1 MIESELGERDAFPVP
16 LLPAPSFVP
25 GDEEHGSSARV
36 EGEQDAYLAA
46 LGGSGTELL
55 QVVIAGTDEPVNKW
69 PPEGRSDCR
78 QVIDGGDDQVVGNS
92 LDRKSV
98 V

>member
-1 MIESELGERDAFPVP
+1 MIESEFGERDAFLVP
-16 LLPAPSFVP
+16 LPPAPSFIP

-46 LGGSGTELL
+46 SGGSGTELL

-78 QVIDGGDDQVVGNS
+78 QVIDGGDDQVVGG
-92 LDRKSV
+92 V
-98 V
+98 VEAQQL